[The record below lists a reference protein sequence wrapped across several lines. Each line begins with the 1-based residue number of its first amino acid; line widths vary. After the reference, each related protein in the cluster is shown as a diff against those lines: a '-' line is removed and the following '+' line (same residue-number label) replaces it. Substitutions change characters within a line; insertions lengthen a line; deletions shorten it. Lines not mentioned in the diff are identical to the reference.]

1 MAWLLPAWLP
11 ARAGLEPAQCWRVCT
26 VARPLRPPA
35 AAATPRPEGAGPP
48 PAPQL
53 LIKALPLPPRFND
66 LMLVA
71 EGRTAA
77 STEPGDWRYRDFNY
91 E

>member
-1 MAWLLPAWLP
+1 MSRRTPP
-11 ARAGLEPAQCWRVCT
+11 T
-26 VARPLRPPA
+26 PPA
-35 AAATPRPEGAGPP
+35 P
-48 PAPQL
+48 PAPPTPQL

-77 STEPGDWRYRDFNY
+77 STHPGDWRYRDFDY